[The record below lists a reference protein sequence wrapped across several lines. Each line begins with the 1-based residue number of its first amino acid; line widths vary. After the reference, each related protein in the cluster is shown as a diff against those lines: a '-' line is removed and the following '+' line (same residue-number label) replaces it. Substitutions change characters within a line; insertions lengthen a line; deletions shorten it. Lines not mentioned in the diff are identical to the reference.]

1 MILNISTTENHVGT
15 TLIAMLIAKLF
26 RWDLEDQDEALQQ
39 SSYHDEKG
47 YCCVYGYTSVR
58 DVQTLEKAM
67 VQIQETCGQLLGGTR
82 TDPKK
87 SFGWLVKPKWTY
99 KSVSTLNIKFK
110 CTRWEELEQV
120 ELDDTQWN
128 DWLAKLELDA
138 NTGEPDDDADY

>member
-120 ELDDTQWN
+120 ELDDTQWT